1 MQLVR
6 GFGEI
11 KTPQP
16 RKIPTM
22 PSKADGRLSPMLQTI
37 DGLWSIVFGTFLNS
51 GTDTLYFTAGPNQQ
65 QNGLFGKIRRAALR

>member
-1 MQLVR
+1 
-6 GFGEI
+6 
-11 KTPQP
+11 
-16 RKIPTM
+16 
-22 PSKADGRLSPMLQTI
+22 MLQTI